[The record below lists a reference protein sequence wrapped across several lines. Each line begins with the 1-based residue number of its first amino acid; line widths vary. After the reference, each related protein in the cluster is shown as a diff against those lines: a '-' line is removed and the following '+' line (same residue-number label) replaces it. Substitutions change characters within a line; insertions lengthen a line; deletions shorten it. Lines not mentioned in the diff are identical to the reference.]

1 VTDPAAGEWRIVTTG
16 QNSADLST
24 IVEDRLAAT
33 RRLPSGRGL
42 ATLWSANRS
51 ADDLV
56 AASAEADL
64 LPPPDGVRVWVFSV
78 PAQATGTTGATLH
91 STPSVDFGFVL
102 RGSVE
107 LHMGDGTHVA
117 LHAGDVFVQR
127 ATEHR
132 WANVGVEPAA
142 IGLVI
147 LGLAGGDPSGT
158 TELTRETRDE

>member
-1 VTDPAAGEWRIVTTG
+1 VTEPAAGEWRIVTTG
-16 QNSADLST
+16 QDSADLST
-24 IVEDRLAAT
+24 IVEDRRAAT

-42 ATLWSANRS
+42 ATLWSANRI
-51 ADDLV
+51 ADALI
-56 AASAEADL
+56 AAPTHADL

-78 PAQATGTTGATLH
+78 PTEGTTGATLH
-91 STPSVDFGFVL
+91 STPTVDFGFVL

-117 LHAGDVFVQR
+117 LHAGDAFVQR

-132 WANVGVEPAA
+132 WANVGTEPAA
-142 IGLVI
+142 VGLVI
-147 LGLAGGDPSGT
+147 LGLSNGDPSGA